1 MCPGGATCLHTSL
14 HLFFTDSTNSRLIQ
28 TLEEAPLHL
37 FLFFTDSTN
46 SRLIQILEEAP
57 LHLFLFFTDSTN
69 GRLIQ
74 TLEEA
79 FIILHLFFCCFFS
92 SDSTNS
98 RLILTLEEAYK
109 QMKHLPS
116 PPVYTSICQMLA
128 LQYMELSPLK
138 AAFYLAESIAV
149 TFRHQSLINAARKI
163 R

>member
-1 MCPGGATCLHTSL
+1 MCPGGAICLHTSL
-14 HLFFTDSTNSRLIQ
+14 HLFFTDSTNSQLIQ
-28 TLEEAPLHL
+28 TLEEPPLHL

-69 GRLIQ
+69 SRLIQ

-79 FIILHLFFCCFFS
+79 FIILHLFCFF

-98 RLILTLEEAYK
+98 RLIQTLEEAYK

>member
-28 TLEEAPLHL
+28 ILEEAPLHL

-69 GRLIQ
+69 SRLIQ

-79 FIILHLFFCCFFS
+79 FIILHLFCFF

-98 RLILTLEEAYK
+98 RLIQTLEEAYK